1 MSHIMLP
8 QDANPFGNVHGGVI
22 MKYVD
27 DAAGVAAAR
36 HVRGPAVTAS
46 VDRLDFFH
54 PVYIGNLLIVR
65 ASLNMVGKSSMEVGV
80 RVEAETLV
88 TGLVN
93 HVVTAYL
100 TFVALDINQRPGQVP
115 PLILET
121 DEEKRR
127 NRLALMRRKERLAHI
142 KNQK

>member
-88 TGLVN
+88 TGLGQSRG
-93 HVVTAYL
+93 HRL
-100 TFVALDINQRPGQVP
+100 SDFCGPGHKP
-115 PLILET
+115 KARSGSPRLSWKPMKKKEET
-121 DEEKRR
+121 GW
-127 NRLALMRRKERLAHI
+127 L
-142 KNQK
+142 